1 MEEEQK
7 EIDIEFNKFC
17 NKVKKIGIKMNKTQ
31 LEDLYNEFELSGS
44 LAHLER
50 ALLASIDQRQQFP
63 LLDKKVR
70 AEIRKFSPTS
80 RAPQRSVTN

>member
-7 EIDIEFNKFC
+7 EIDLEFNKFC

-31 LEDLYNEFELSGS
+31 LEDLYNEFELNGS

-50 ALLASIDQRQQFP
+50 ALLASIDQRQ
-63 LLDKKVR
+63 
-70 AEIRKFSPTS
+70 
-80 RAPQRSVTN
+80 